1 MFDLEGMKKVVRH
14 RNKYFQFIFFSLAS
28 GFYWLFCNNEP
39 RQFFLPL
46 PFLREYCFS
55 IAGHKTRKNST
66 HIIFVM
72 RQSGS
77 FFHPMRENWRDARIE
92 SGAVYTWRHVNL
104 LTELFPLWTN
114 FDFSVRVWSFHQWQ
128 AHCWRSERKR
138 TSSQRV
144 SGSYQSGAWCLSY
157 GRRNT
162 GDVSLLFKMSCCILI
177 VCVQYSSCFT
187 QLEKKL
193 TLFFSL

>member
-1 MFDLEGMKKVVRH
+1 
-14 RNKYFQFIFFSLAS
+14 
-28 GFYWLFCNNEP
+28 
-39 RQFFLPL
+39 
-46 PFLREYCFS
+46 
-55 IAGHKTRKNST
+55 
-66 HIIFVM
+66 M

-104 LTELFPLWTN
+104 LTELWTI

-162 GDVSLLFKMSCCILI
+162 GDVSLLFKMSYCILI
-177 VCVQYSSCFT
+177 VCVQCSSCFT
-187 QLEKKL
+187 QLEKKYL
-193 TLFFSL
+193 PCSLAFNNPHMCCGEFSCNKLKLSKLKEWFEMEIV